1 MHPCY
6 VLVIEATIEQG
17 VSCSLPPTR
26 RSSPRKGRPNSTS
39 DGSSVRIRAG
49 CAHTWQ
55 ADCQSTTNVQSASG
69 ERWFVPDFEATSCFT
84 WRQNSQFG
92 IIVFC
97 QFIKIDSNLFYCAE
111 KTYRPH
117 YIDEVKN
124 LRQQVRQQSEQ
135 LRVREERVTE
145 LTEEMKAKDEKLK
158 LCDGFIERS
167 SKVYYFQIF
176 NLIFNNFFSNF

>member
-1 MHPCY
+1 MSNLLLEKDDLCQTLKRRVVSLDAKIHN
-6 VLVIEATIEQG
+6 LV
-17 VSCSLPPTR
+17 S
-26 RSSPRKGRPNSTS
+26 
-39 DGSSVRIRAG
+39 
-49 CAHTWQ
+49 
-55 ADCQSTTNVQSASG
+55 
-69 ERWFVPDFEATSCFT
+69 
-84 WRQNSQFG
+84 
-92 IIVFC
+92 VFC

-135 LRVREERVTE
+135 LKVKEERVTE

-167 SKVYYFQIF
+167 SKVYYFHLQF
-176 NLIFNNFFSNF
+176 DFQ